1 MSQQRI
7 FGIVLLVAGIVSLIV
22 GLNASH
28 STADRLSNTFT
39 GHFTDATTWYI
50 IGGAAAGVIGLLML
64 LVGRSGKNI

>member
-50 IGGAAAGVIGLLML
+50 IGGAAAGVTGLLLL

>member
-7 FGIVLLVAGIVSLIV
+7 FGIVLLVAGIVLLII

-28 STADRLSNTFT
+28 SAADRLSNTFT
-39 GHFTDATTWYI
+39 GHFSDATTWYI
-50 IGGAAAGVIGLLML
+50 VGGAAAGVTGLLML